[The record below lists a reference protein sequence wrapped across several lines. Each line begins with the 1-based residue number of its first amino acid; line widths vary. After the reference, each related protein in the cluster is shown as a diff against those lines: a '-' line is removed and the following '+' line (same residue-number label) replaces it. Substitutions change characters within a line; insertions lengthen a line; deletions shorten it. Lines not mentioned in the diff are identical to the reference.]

1 MVVSPFGTSTDL
13 RALSS
18 STLLCLRA
26 FPLLSDP
33 SRAPGGTVSA
43 VPPSLSGLGHLCPP
57 LSPRAVPAAAP
68 SAARH
73 GAGSAA
79 RAGASAPVVARAAGT
94 RLSQLCS
101 HRTPPNRSHSHLAP
115 ASRPSGLAA
124 AGGTPP
130 GKRWGARRGRRV
142 AVAGA
147 VARSGAGQGCLCAKS
162 GTSPGGGEHC
172 GMRGQAAR
180 AALRGGGRG
189 RSGDAAG
196 LAQASG
202 RCTAGGRRAGVRR
215 GREGA
220 RERSWRG
227 LGRCPSQCSCPPP
240 GKTWE
245 S

>member
-1 MVVSPFGTSTDL
+1 MVPAPTSGPFL
-13 RALSS
+13 PQPFCALERF
-18 STLLCLRA
+18 LCSQTRPG
-26 FPLLSDP
+26 PL
-33 SRAPGGTVSA
+33 GGQCRQCH
-43 VPPSLSGLGHLCPP
+43 PPSPAWDTSAHPCPP
-57 LSPRAVPAAAP
+57 ARSPRRPRARRATAQAP
-68 SAARH
+68 RPEQARQPRWWRGLRGRGCPSSAATAH
-73 GAGSAA
+73 
-79 RAGASAPVVARAAGT
+79 
-94 RLSQLCS
+94 
-101 HRTPPNRSHSHLAP
+101 PPNRSHSHLAP

-227 LGRCPSQCSCPPP
+227 LGRCPSQCSCPPQARR
-240 GKTWE
+240 GKAE
-245 S
+245 